1 MGKNTHNFMEIDDFE
16 HIFSNEGRYNS
27 SCEDGIGWEVLV
39 FLTKRKEAE
48 VKESLSSLAPTERR
62 KRGMDKAVG
71 NVAENISVTSYAAD
85 AAAATGETD
94 RTIRNKTRIGNALGE
109 FADLLEAMA
118 VALAKPEPE
127 KGKRNDLLNNSTG
140 LDFDKASL
148 SRARFVLRNC
158 RDKAIEV
165 LRNSK
170 YPLTVAYEEAQA
182 IVEKQRIAEEERQR
196 QLAALAILREEYSD
210 LAALVDDQRLGL
222 PEAIAAGGL
231 DMPLKPP

>member
-1 MGKNTHNFMEIDDFE
+1 MRAAKVFEAVKNWHLENRKSISDFPVSDFMK
-16 HIFSNEGRYNS
+16 GQQ
-27 SCEDGIGWEVLV
+27 
-39 FLTKRKEAE
+39 
-48 VKESLSSLAPTERR
+48 
-62 KRGMDKAVG
+62 
-71 NVAENISVTSYAAD
+71 
-85 AAAATGETD
+85 
-94 RTIRNKTRIGNALGE
+94 
-109 FADLLEAMA
+109 AMA

-196 QLAALAILREEYSD
+196 QLAALVILREEFSD

-231 DMPLKPP
+231 DRPLKPP